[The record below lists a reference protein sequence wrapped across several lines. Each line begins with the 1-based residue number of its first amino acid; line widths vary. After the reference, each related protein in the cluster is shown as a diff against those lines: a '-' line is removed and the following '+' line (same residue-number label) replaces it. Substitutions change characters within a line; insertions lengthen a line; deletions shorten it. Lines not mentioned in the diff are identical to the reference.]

1 MPDFN
6 YIPVLM
12 YMWGFSLMVCITM
25 IWYIGKQYKDLMRLA
40 NIRQVS
46 ERISKR
52 HKNVLERLAKD
63 D

>member
-25 IWYIGKQYKDLMRLA
+25 IWYIGEQYKDMMRHNYIMRVA
-40 NIRQVS
+40 
-46 ERISKR
+46 ERVVKR
-52 HKNVLERLAKD
+52 HKNVLERLAKED
-63 D
+63 